1 MATTKSVNTRS
12 ASWIRTPSIARTIL
26 TMMAL
31 ILVSIAVTTAV
42 FLHSVNEIKVHGP
55 VYERIK
61 TANDLTA
68 DILPPPLY
76 LLETYLTL
84 YQLRDNTDDASRR
97 TLEPHLAQ
105 LKKDF
110 EDRRSYWAQ
119 QDLPPDVRNVLNN
132 KVEATASEMFAAIQ
146 KEVIPALQGK
156 DRDTLDA
163 ALAIINEIYARH
175 RQGVDE
181 LVKLSATSVDKAEA
195 SASAS
200 ESFYKWLIYSII
212 GLTVIIAAFG
222 AFILVRRIS
231 RPIRA
236 MTDAMLA
243 LANKDYSVAIPA
255 RERRDEVGQMAQAIQ
270 VFKDSMAEGDR
281 LAAEQKAEQSRKEQR
296 QTAIEGLIKTFDQA
310 AASALDTLASASTT
324 LQETAHSMSATAEE
338 TTRQATAVA
347 AASEQASTNVQTVA
361 SAAEELSA
369 SIAEISRQMSD
380 STRIAGQA
388 VDGASKANGQVKTL
402 AEAAQR
408 IGDVVK
414 LINDI
419 AGQTNLL
426 ALNATI
432 EAARAGEAG
441 KGFAVVASEVKSL
454 ATQTAKATEDITN
467 QVKAI
472 QDATSG
478 AVVSI
483 ESIGDTIGQINSI
496 STTIASA
503 VEEQGAST
511 KEIARNV
518 QEASVGTNE
527 VSRNIA
533 GVTQA
538 AGETGTAASQVLS
551 AAGELAKQGD
561 ILRAQVSTFLADIR
575 SA

>member
-1 MATTKSVNTRS
+1 MATTRDVNPPT

-31 ILVSIAVTTAV
+31 ILLSIGVTTAV
-42 FLHSVNEIKVHGP
+42 FLRSVNEIKVHGP
-55 VYERIK
+55 VYERIRS
-61 TANDLTA
+61 ANDLTA

-84 YQLRDNTDDASRR
+84 YQLRTATDDASR
-97 TLEPHLAQ
+97 TLQARLVQ

-110 EDRRSYWAQ
+110 DDRRAYWAG
-119 QDLPPDVRNVLNN
+119 QDLPPDIRTVLNN
-132 KVEATASEMFAAIQ
+132 RVETDASEMFAAIQ
-146 KEVIPALQGK
+146 SKFIPALQAK
-156 DRDTLDA
+156 DPAKLDA
-163 ALAIINEIYARH
+163 ALADIGGIYARH
-175 RQGVDE
+175 RQSVDE
-181 LVKLSATSVDKAEA
+181 LVKLSAAAVDRAEA
-195 SASAS
+195 SASAK
-200 ESFYKWLIYSII
+200 ESFYKWLIYSIV
-212 GLTVIIAAFG
+212 GLTGIIAAFG
-222 AFILVRRIS
+222 AVILVHRIS
-231 RPIRA
+231 RPIRF

-243 LANKDYSVAIPA
+243 LAKKDYSVAIPA

-296 QTAIEGLIKTFDQA
+296 QTAIEGMIKTFDQA
-310 AASALDTLASASTT
+310 AAAALDTLASASTEM
-324 LQETAHSMSATAEE
+324 QGTARSMSATAEE

-388 VDGASKANGQVKTL
+388 VDGAATASGQVRTL

-408 IGDVVK
+408 IGDLVK

-454 ATQTAKATEDITN
+454 ATQTAKATEDITS

-483 ESIGDTIGQINSI
+483 ESITGTIGQINVI

-518 QEASVGTNE
+518 QEASAGTNE

-538 AGETGTAASQVLS
+538 AGQTGTAANQVLS

-561 ILRAQVSTFLADIR
+561 TLRAQVGTFLADIR